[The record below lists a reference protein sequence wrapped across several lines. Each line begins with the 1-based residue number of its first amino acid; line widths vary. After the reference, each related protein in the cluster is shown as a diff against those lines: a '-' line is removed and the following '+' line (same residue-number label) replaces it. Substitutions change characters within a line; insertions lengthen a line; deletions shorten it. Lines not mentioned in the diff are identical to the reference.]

1 VPSVEEVKLHVAAS
15 VDQTRRAL
23 VMLRGV
29 RDELDEALNRLRL
42 TAVGTLHPSIM
53 DAIGQ
58 LEQARSR
65 LDEAQALAQA
75 AAGSADS
82 YRSIV

>member
-1 VPSVEEVKLHVAAS
+1 VPNVEEVKLHIAAS

-29 RDELDEALNRLRL
+29 SDELDEALNRLRL
-42 TAVGTLHPSIM
+42 TAIGTAHPSIV
-53 DAIGQ
+53 DALGQ
-58 LEQARSR
+58 LEQARLK

-75 AAGSADS
+75 ATTSADS
-82 YRSIV
+82 YRAIV